1 MTEPRPVY
9 VKWVDS
15 TAEMGWF
22 GLGKLKGMC
31 LECVTLGF
39 LVYEDDD
46 LITIS
51 SSISYA
57 EGGKP
62 NSVSDPMSIPRV
74 AIRDMWYI
82 DGVH

>member
-1 MTEPRPVY
+1 MSEPQPVY

-15 TAEMGWF
+15 TAKIGWYDAEN
-22 GLGKLKGMC
+22 LKGLC
-31 LECVTLGF
+31 LECITLGF

-46 LITIS
+46 LITVS